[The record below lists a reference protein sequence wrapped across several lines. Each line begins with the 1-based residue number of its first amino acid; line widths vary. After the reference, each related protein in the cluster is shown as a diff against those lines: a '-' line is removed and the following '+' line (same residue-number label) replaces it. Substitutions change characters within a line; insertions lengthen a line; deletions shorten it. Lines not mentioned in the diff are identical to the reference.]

1 MTTTDTDELTE
12 RIAAALTEHWRAKHA
27 ATGTPCSGCTAAV
40 LPIVAV
46 EVRKAK
52 AEALREAVRD
62 MGDWA
67 DESLVVT
74 GDEHDESTWLEWTA
88 GEWLERRATEYEAGD
103 SDEHR

>member
-1 MTTTDTDELTE
+1 MTTTDTDALAE
-12 RIAAALTEHWRAKHA
+12 RIAAALTEHWRAKHT

-52 AEALREAVRD
+52 AEALREAAQEFALSPFISYSGQRVQERLHSR
-62 MGDWA
+62 A
-67 DESLVVT
+67 D
-74 GDEHDESTWLEWTA
+74 
-88 GEWLERRATEYEAGD
+88 RIEAGD